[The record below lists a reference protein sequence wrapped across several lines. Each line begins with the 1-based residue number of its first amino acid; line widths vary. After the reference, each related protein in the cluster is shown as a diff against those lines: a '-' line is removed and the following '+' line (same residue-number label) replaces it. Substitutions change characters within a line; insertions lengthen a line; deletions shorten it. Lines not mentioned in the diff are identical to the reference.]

1 MRTRAALAAALV
13 LAAVALPAGT
23 RAAAAPPTECRISAG
38 GDLQTS
44 WPERRLNF
52 QQAWSVTRGD
62 GVTVAVIDS
71 GLDDRH
77 PQLRDMTVT
86 PGVDVIAGF
95 ASTDLRDCYGHGTAV
110 TSIIAAQPSDT
121 QPFTGV
127 APGVTILPIKQTNT
141 QGDRTGTADG
151 LGRAIEA
158 AISRHADVAN
168 VSVTVTATTPA
179 LDAAMRHA
187 ADAGLVIVAAA
198 GNDGRGT
205 NLPAYPAAY
214 STQFPNVIAVSATD
228 ANDAVADFSDT
239 GSYVTVA
246 APGVDVAAAAPY
258 SGYLKLSGTS
268 FAAPFVTGTVALV
281 LAAHPKMTAPEVRN
295 RIVATADPPPA
306 SVPDRR
312 YGYGVVNPYLAV
324 TAVRDDATS
333 PSSAPA
339 AAPLPPRAAPPPR
352 DRHLQHLAL
361 ATGFALLGLTAL
373 VIASAAV
380 LRGAGRRRRQLAA

>member
-1 MRTRAALAAALV
+1 VRTRSALAAVFV
-13 LAAVALPAGT
+13 LAAAAGPAT
-23 RAAAAPPTECRISAG
+23 STAAAAPTECRINAG
-38 GDLQTS
+38 GQLSTN
-44 WPERRLNF
+44 WPQRRLNF
-52 QQAWSVTRGD
+52 QQAWSVTRGR

-77 PQLRDMTVT
+77 PQLDGMTVAS
-86 PGVDVIAGF
+86 GVDVIPGF
-95 ASTDLRDCYGHGTAV
+95 APTDLRDCYGHGTAV
-110 TSIIAAQPSDT
+110 TSIIAAQPSDE

-127 APGVTILPIKQTNT
+127 APDATIVPIKQTNT

-151 LGRAIEA
+151 LGHAIEA

-187 ADAGLVIVAAA
+187 AGAGLVIVAAA

-214 STQFPNVIAVSATD
+214 STQYQNVIAVSATD
-228 ANDAVADFSDT
+228 AKDGVADFSDT
-239 GSYVTVA
+239 GRYVTVA
-246 APGVDVAAAAPY
+246 APGVDVAAAAPLR
-258 SGYLKLSGTS
+258 GYLKISGTS

-281 LAAHPKMTAPEVRN
+281 LAAHPGMTAAEVRS

-339 AAPLPPRAAPPPR
+339 AAPLPPRAAPAPP
-352 DRHLQHLAL
+352 DRHLQHVAL
-361 ATGFALLGLTAL
+361 ATGFALLGVTAL
-373 VIASAAV
+373 VVAGAAV